1 MDVFKLKYHFIAFC
15 LGFLL
20 DLIIGDPQKIPH
32 PVQLIGA
39 MIAFF
44 ELRMIGGKNEGG
56 YAKFNSLS
64 GGQKRRR
71 GIAAVA
77 LVCAAV
83 AVVCAMIL
91 LAFYKMNAIAGIV
104 VESVMTCQILALKS
118 LRKSALKVYAA
129 LDEGNISEARRA
141 LSMIV
146 GRDTAALSESQIAK
160 AAIETVAEN
169 TCDGVIA
176 PMIYTAIGGPVL
188 GFLFK
193 TVSTFDSMIGYKN
206 ERYLD
211 FGRFA
216 AKCDDALNF
225 IPSRISA
232 WLMVFSCLFLGKG
245 FSAKN
250 AMRIF
255 LRDRQKHDS
264 PNAAQTESACAGA
277 LGLELSGPAYYG
289 DVLEKKPFIGDPLRE
304 AEHNDIKRACRL
316 SYSASFLLFGF
327 CAFVMAA
334 VIAAG
339 RS

>member
-44 ELRMIGGKNEGG
+44 ERRMIGKRDEKGLM
-56 YAKFNSLS
+56 KFNSLS

-71 GIAAVA
+71 GIASVA

-83 AVVCAMIL
+83 FVVCAML
-91 LAFYKMNAIAGIV
+91 LLFCYKMNAIAGII
-104 VESVMTCQILALKS
+104 VEGVMTCQILALKS

-129 LDEGNISEARRA
+129 LEKGSIDEARRA

-146 GRDTAALSESQIAK
+146 GRDTASLSESQIVD
-160 AAIETVAEN
+160 AAVETVAEN

-232 WLMVFSCLFLGKG
+232 WLMIFSCLFLGKN
-245 FSAKN
+245 FSATN

-255 LRDRQKHDS
+255 LRDRLKHES

-289 DVLEKKPFIGDPLRE
+289 GVLEEKPFIGDALRE
-304 AEHNDIKRACRL
+304 AERADIKRACRL
-316 SYSASFLLFGF
+316 SFAASFLLFGF

-334 VIAAG
+334 ALAAG
-339 RS
+339 RR

>member
-20 DLIIGDPQKIPH
+20 DLIIGDPKKIPH

-44 ELRMIGGKNEGG
+44 ERRMIGGRDERGCE
-56 YAKFNSLS
+56 KFSSLS
-64 GGQKRRR
+64 SGQRRRR
-71 GIAAVA
+71 GIASVA
-77 LVCAAV
+77 LVCAA
-83 AVVCAMIL
+83 AAAMCGAL
-91 LAFYKMNAIAGIV
+91 LLFCYKISSIAGII

-118 LRKSALKVYAA
+118 LRQSALKVYAA
-129 LDEGNISEARRA
+129 LEEGNVSEARRA

-232 WLMVFSCLFLGKG
+232 WLMIFSCLFLGKS
-245 FSAKN
+245 FSASN

-255 LRDRQKHDS
+255 LRDRKKHES

-277 LGLELSGPAYYG
+277 LGLELSGPAYYSG
-289 DVLEKKPFIGDPLRE
+289 VLEQKPFIGDPLRE
-304 AEHNDIKRACRL
+304 AERADIKRACRL
-316 SYSASFLLFGF
+316 SYVASFLCFGI
-327 CAFVMAA
+327 CAIVMAA
-334 VIAAG
+334 ALAAG
-339 RS
+339 RR